1 MSTPDP
7 YERPAHE
14 HRSDEPGP
22 NEHRPHE
29 HRDPFPGFPVDSDV
43 TREADV
49 PPPRIHTTALG
60 AVAVGGALGAMARWG
75 VAKALPHDSGQFP
88 WSTLLTNVL
97 GCFLIGVLMV
107 LVVERWPAHPLVRP
121 FFGTGIL
128 GGFTTFSTYTV
139 DIRAMVAADRPASAA
154 AYLVATL
161 VVGLAAVVL
170 GLRVTGRAITARGV
184 AERVVR

>member
-1 MSTPDP
+1 MPTPDP
-7 YERPAHE
+7 PEQPVHE
-14 HRSDEPGP
+14 PRSHEQ
-22 NEHRPHE
+22 RSHE

-60 AVAVGGALGAMARWG
+60 AVAVGGALGALARWG
-75 VAKALPHDSGQFP
+75 VAVALPHDSGQFP
-88 WSTLLTNVL
+88 WSTLLTNIL

-107 LVVERWPAHPLVRP
+107 LVIERWPGHPLVRP
-121 FFGTGIL
+121 FLGTGIL

-161 VVGLAAVVL
+161 VVGLAGVVV
-170 GLRVTGRAITARGV
+170 GLRVT
-184 AERVVR
+184 ERVVTDRSAPRQVVR